1 MKPLHEIDDR
11 IFTAT
16 PHGSCVCPLVAVDA
30 PKSLCERHNVD
41 KTGLERLYCRVIIG
55 SFLACEAVRP
65 NDGMPGTALK
75 AFFASLGI
83 TPAESCQCD
92 TLARQMDAW
101 GIRGCSEHR
110 AEIAAK
116 LTEAAGKAT
125 HWQACKVAIAAT
137 RMGIAVNPLNPGDAM
152 VSVALR
158 LAELAM
164 TTQAK

>member
-1 MKPLHEIDDR
+1 MFCAR
-11 IFTAT
+11 
-16 PHGSCVCPLVAVDA
+16 HGMI
-30 PKSLCERHNVD
+30 
-41 KTGLERLYCRVIIG
+41 KTGVERLRCRALPIWWRKWEEQ
-55 SFLACEAVRP
+55 SKH
-65 NDGMPGTALK
+65 GMPGTALK
-75 AFFASLGI
+75 AFFASLDI

-101 GIRGCSEHR
+101 GIRGCAEHR

-125 HWQACKVAIAAT
+125 HWQACKVAIAAA

-158 LAELAM
+158 LAGLAM